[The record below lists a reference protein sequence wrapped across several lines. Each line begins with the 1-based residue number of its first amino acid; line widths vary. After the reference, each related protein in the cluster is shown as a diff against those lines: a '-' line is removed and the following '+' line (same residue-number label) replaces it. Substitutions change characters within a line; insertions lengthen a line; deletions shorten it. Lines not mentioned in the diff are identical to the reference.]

1 MNNDPSSS
9 TSDPPPLNPDLPDDE
24 SLLEEEAAHID
35 EEDEHQ
41 YRKRIQRDQRHIF
54 LDHLIRNI
62 DIMIYCQ
69 LSILYYMEYAPN
81 LFPPTQLNPISKES
95 TR

>member
-9 TSDPPPLNPDLPDDE
+9 TSDPPLNPGAPDDE
-24 SLLEEEAAHID
+24 NLLEEEAAPID
-35 EEDEHQ
+35 SEDELQ
-41 YRKRIQRDQRHIF
+41 RRRRIQHNQRNIF

-69 LSILYYMEYAPN
+69 LSILYALPELTN
-81 LFPPTQLNPISKES
+81 Q
-95 TR
+95 TRTCKDIQR